1 MSVVKDICYFS
12 IQAWMVT
19 KLKLKTVERD
29 CYAIIFGY
37 SQDGESFYHGSISY
51 LSELTGYSK
60 NSVCTALKNLTSKN
74 LIIKD
79 ETEINNIKF
88 CRYKINFEVL
98 SSLYG
103 IQALCIPVQAACT
116 NNIVNNKNTLS
127 KDNDKATPEFNF
139 GVSDEKSK
147 KRTNNEEYL
156 DACLLINNFTDD
168 KELKKLLGELLDNR
182 LSLASNQRHHFYA
195 STFKHYL
202 DELSKVNDKIGA
214 VKLSLQYNNTLRVM
228 EPRLQYVS
236 ITSTPDTNT
245 APQVKYSSDEDR
257 ISKMAR
263 NDDGT
268 PMTF

>member
-1 MSVVKDICYFS
+1 MSKVKADKYIT
-12 IQAWMVT
+12 IQGWMLT
-19 KLKLKTVERD
+19 DLKLRGNELLV
-29 CYAIIFGY
+29 YAIIYGF
-37 SQDGESFYHGSISY
+37 SQDDESWFTGSRQY
-51 LSELTGYSK
+51 LADWCG
-60 NSVCTALKNLTSKN
+60 CTVRSIQTILNNLVDKK
-74 LIIKD
+74 LIIKSEQTHNGIKYCSYAADFTGGENFSRGD
-79 ETEINNIKF
+79 E
-88 CRYKINFEVL
+88 NF
-98 SSLYG
+98 SH
-103 IQALCIPVQAACT
+103 
-116 NNIVNNKNTLS
+116 NNIVNNNSNTLS

-139 GVSDEKSK
+139 GIVDEN
-147 KRTNNEEYL
+147 KRKNNNEEYL

-214 VKLSLQYNNTLRVM
+214 VKLSLQYNSTLKVM
-228 EPRLQYVS
+228 EPNKPYNSV
-236 ITSTPDTNT
+236 PDTNT
-245 APQVKYSSDEDR
+245 AKQNRYSSDEDR